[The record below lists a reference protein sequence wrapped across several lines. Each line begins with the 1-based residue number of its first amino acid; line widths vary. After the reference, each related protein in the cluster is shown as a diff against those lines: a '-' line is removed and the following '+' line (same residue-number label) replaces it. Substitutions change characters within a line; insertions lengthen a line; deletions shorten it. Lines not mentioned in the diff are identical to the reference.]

1 MKLKIKMLKRMI
13 SVLCSVVIST
23 SVLITSV
30 GAVDGK
36 KHDMVYKKNPL
47 SSNGA
52 FTIKKPVNGFDK
64 NKSIVMSEEDLLRDD
79 RQLDF
84 GEFDR
89 FENLSDSVEKIS
101 GEVDSSTKSTRENFT
116 GNSSSDEKK
125 GDENFDDS
133 INLDIEL
140 IESFN
145 KSNVN
150 SNHEDED
157 NVNLGNSF
165 DLDMGLNESFNRIKR
180 EKNDF
185 NDKGKNVLNFSE
197 FSDLDMELSESLN
210 TNNKEENDLNYKGE
224 DILNFGEFSDLDMEL
239 GKSFT
244 KDKKDKIDSI
254 YEDGD
259 IVNLGDSFNSK
270 IKANEAALLKEKNGK
285 NLIQERKP
293 LPKLFKK
300 KIINSKKVLNDKSQ
314 KNSRNVFKKKIIK
327 SKGFFSNKKVQD
339 SGKKPV
345 ESYMKAAE
353 KIQAIWKGHD
363 FRKKEDLAYAMVVLH
378 SVFDN
383 HVKSDFFKAIKEETS
398 KQRHNIVKDKV
409 SGARIFKSKQ

>member
-1 MKLKIKMLKRMI
+1 MKLKIKMLKRMV

-23 SVLITSV
+23 SSIVTSV

-36 KHDMVYKKNPL
+36 KDGAVYKKNPL

-52 FTIKKPVNGFDK
+52 FTIKKPVNGFDQ
-64 NKSIVMSEEDLLRDD
+64 NKSIVMSEEDFLRNDS
-79 RQLDF
+79 QVDF
-84 GEFDR
+84 GELDR
-89 FENLSDSVEKIS
+89 FENLSDSVGKNS
-101 GEVDSSTKSTRENFT
+101 GETDSSTKSTRENFA
-116 GNSSSDEKK
+116 GNFSSDEKK
-125 GDENFDDS
+125 SDENFDDS
-133 INLDIEL
+133 INLDMEL
-140 IESFN
+140 SESFN
-145 KSNVN
+145 NSNVN
-150 SNHEDED
+150 LKHEDED

-180 EKNDF
+180 ERNNLK
-185 NDKGKNVLNFSE
+185 DKGENALTFSE

-210 TNNKEENDLNYKGE
+210 KNNKEENDLNDKCE

-239 GKSFT
+239 SESFT
-244 KDKKDKIDSI
+244 KDKIDSI

-270 IKANEAALLKEKNGK
+270 IKVNEAAVLKEKNGK

-314 KNSRNVFKKKIIK
+314 KNSRNVFKKKTIK
-327 SKGFFSNKKVQD
+327 SQGFFSNKKVQD
-339 SGKKPV
+339 SGKKPA
-345 ESYMKAAE
+345 ESYMKAVE
-353 KIQAIWKGHD
+353 KIQAMWKGHD

-383 HVKSDFFKAIKEETS
+383 HVKSEFFKAIKEETN
-398 KQRHNIVKDKV
+398 KQRQNIVKNKV
-409 SGARIFKSKQ
+409 SGARLFKSKR